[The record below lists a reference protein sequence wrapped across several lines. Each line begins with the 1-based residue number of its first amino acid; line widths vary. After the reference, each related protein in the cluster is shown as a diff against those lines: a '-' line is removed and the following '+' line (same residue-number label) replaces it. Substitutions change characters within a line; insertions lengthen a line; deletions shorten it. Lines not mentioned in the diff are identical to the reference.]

1 MFLKLS
7 IFKQQLLFKQNRRFV
22 STTLLSRSRNS
33 KPFTLRWRSVILIA
47 PGIRQPERLAG
58 LARFF
63 SSKTILAQ
71 SWIYQALLSV
81 CKTLLLWWKKMF
93 LDVWVFLRESLA
105 LSHEIH
111 YPQILLA
118 PNVGRFC
125 LSNKCSSNTRWCDNM
140 SFYLQFG
147 DRNNRSVLFLRF
159 LHCNLNFDIVSVSR
173 FFPNFM
179 LVIILESDLPL
190 IATFLNSY

>member
-1 MFLKLS
+1 MKVCYFNCTWYQTARTRSRFSSFFLVKNHSCSELNLSSASKCLQNTLALMEENVFRCLS
-7 IFKQQLLFKQNRRFV
+7 IFEGV
-22 STTLLSRSRNS
+22 
-33 KPFTLRWRSVILIA
+33 FT
-47 PGIRQPERLAG
+47 
-58 LARFF
+58 
-63 SSKTILAQ
+63 
-71 SWIYQALLSV
+71 
-81 CKTLLLWWKKMF
+81 
-93 LDVWVFLRESLA
+93 

-159 LHCNLNFDIVSVSR
+159 LHCNLHFDIVSVSR

-179 LVIILESDLPL
+179 LAIILESDLPL
-190 IATFLNSY
+190 IATFLNSH